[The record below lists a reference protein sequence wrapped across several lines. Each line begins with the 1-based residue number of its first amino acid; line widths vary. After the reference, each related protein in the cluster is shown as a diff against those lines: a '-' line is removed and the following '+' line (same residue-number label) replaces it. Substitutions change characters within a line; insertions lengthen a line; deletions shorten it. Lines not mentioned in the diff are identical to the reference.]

1 MSGPVR
7 RTLAAGLLAAAALA
21 LAAPAAA
28 EVLVLRD
35 GSRMEVKGAPRVDGR
50 RVLFTTPQGV
60 LAVLPAAEVDLVATD
75 AANRA
80 AAAGAGA
87 GSAPARDGVVLRLT
101 DEDVGHLDPAARP
114 TIALY
119 TTSWCGW
126 CRKTRSL
133 LSELG
138 ARFDERDVEQD
149 PEAGLEADR
158 LTDGDG
164 GVPVIHFGE
173 TVLIGYN
180 ESKLRALVT
189 EWRRAEATARAAEE
203 SSRRPAARDPA
214 QSD

>member
-1 MSGPVR
+1 MSR
-7 RTLAAGLLAAAALA
+7 SIRLALLAALGAAATLSLA
-21 LAAPAAA
+21 TPGAA

-35 GSRMEVKGAPRVDGR
+35 GSRMEVKGVPRVEGR
-50 RVLFTTPQGV
+50 RVLFTTPAGV
-60 LAVLPAAEVDLVATD
+60 LALLPAAEVDLVATE

-80 AAAGAGA
+80 EAAGAGA
-87 GSAPARDGVVLRLT
+87 RSAPARDGVVLRLT

-133 LSELG
+133 LAELG

-173 TVLIGYN
+173 TVLVGYN
-180 ESKLRALVT
+180 ESKLRALVAD
-189 EWRRAEATARAAEE
+189 WRRAEAAARAAEE
-203 SSRRPAARDPA
+203 ASRRPAARA
-214 QSD
+214 QAPPG